1 MSYRRQN
8 FVRQVVDGGHRGDAG
23 EAKRSDVGPSV
34 GSLLVRVGEERG
46 REEKLGDD
54 GNGMMM
60 IDDDE

>member
-34 GSLLVRVGEERG
+34 GSLLVRVGEERERTGGETG
-46 REEKLGDD
+46 RRWEW
-54 GNGMMM
+54 
-60 IDDDE
+60 DDDDD